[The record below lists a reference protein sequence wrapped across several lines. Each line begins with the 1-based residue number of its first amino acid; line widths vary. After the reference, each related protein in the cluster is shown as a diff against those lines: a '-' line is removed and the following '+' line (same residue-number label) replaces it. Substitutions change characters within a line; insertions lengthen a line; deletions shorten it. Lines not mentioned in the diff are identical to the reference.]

1 MRDEGTIKYTLEYTE
16 CALPAEYEAIAH
28 ELIAVRDR
36 LFEKNLIGVYPDGI
50 GFGNLSILLPEESD
64 SATRHFLITGTQT
77 GHLPE
82 LSFDHLSVV
91 TYCNAHENKVICE
104 GPARASSEAMTH
116 DMIYSLSESIGA
128 VIHVHHPELWSLLK
142 YKVPTTAEDVPYGTP
157 QMAEAVWNL
166 YENGDLKRTP
176 FFVMAG
182 HEDGFV
188 AFGRSL
194 EAALE
199 ALHSVIRQIRPDFS
213 LES

>member
-1 MRDEGTIKYTLEYTE
+1 MRDEGTIKYRLDYNEYAFPSKYQDP
-16 CALPAEYEAIAH
+16 ALG
-28 ELIAVRDR
+28 LISVRNR
-36 LFEKNLIGVYPDGI
+36 LFRQNLIGVYPDGI
-50 GFGNLSILLPEESD
+50 GFGNLSVLLPGKSELAS
-64 SATRHFLITGTQT
+64 RRFLITGTQT

-82 LSFDHLSVV
+82 LTFDHLSVV
-91 TYCNAHENKVICE
+91 TYCNAHENRVICE

-142 YKVPTTAEDVPYGTP
+142 YKVPTTGENVPYGTP

-182 HEDGFV
+182 HEDGFA